1 MQRSGIRPMPTYN
14 PHMGGHMR
22 ITKKTKTIITFF
34 LLLLILLGSVQRN
47 TLSVQAEAAVP
58 EKKVIKV
65 AFPYIKGLSE
75 TDEKGNHQGLVVDYL
90 NEIAKYTNWE
100 YEYIT
105 GESEA
110 LITDFMNG
118 EYDLLGGTFYSPDL
132 ETYFSY
138 PDYTMGSNRAVLFC
152 RKDNLD
158 LRTYDLS
165 TLNGKTIGVYEK
177 ADEKIRR
184 LQEFLNFN
192 GLECQLK
199 YYKQKDM
206 MNDTLYHHLENG
218 EVDLLLGND
227 LEDIQNFRVIA
238 TFEAQPYY
246 ISVAHGEQ
254 EIMDE
259 LNMALRH
266 ILEGDPDF
274 AEKHYALH
282 FPEQRT
288 ADIQYDPEEVE
299 YIKNA
304 GKIRVAAVKD
314 WHPYFCIDG
323 DKQHHNGIIPDVL
336 DEISESSGLEF
347 TYCFADTYTDA
358 IQMVQEG
365 NADILGWFL
374 DAEDAAREQGLALT
388 KPFISM
394 NNMIVKNNSVSYP
407 SGNLTGA
414 VLEGRVLPDDVQAEN
429 MVYYATTEASVKAV
443 NQGEADFVYG
453 LATSLETELQKPSYR
468 NITPVTFYNTS
479 TPVSFAM
486 VRPVD
491 PELLSILNKGISDI
505 QEEEMDAIT
514 GRNFVSGSY
523 VPVTLKELIYENPM
537 AAVLIVAAF
546 LLLIL
551 LIVVLIARSRVKSTV
566 LQAELRRAEAESKA
580 KGDFLSRM
588 SHEIRTPMN
597 AIAGLVDLT
606 CMKEG
611 LSGEVKGNLEK
622 IRSSTKYLLALLND
636 ILDMSRLDGG
646 MLTIASEPFSLE
658 HLLSEA
664 EEMTRIQTQQK
675 NQEFIFQ
682 TDITHS
688 RVTGDPIRLRQ
699 VLTNLLSNAGKF
711 TPPRGS
717 ITLKVKEEAFENG
730 RAVYRF
736 SVTDTG
742 DGIAPE
748 FQKQIFG
755 VFEQLGTSSS
765 KSEGTGLGLPISQNI
780 VKLMGGELEVNST
793 PKKGTE
799 FFFTLSLPVEAPE
812 ETNNPQKEPVSQE
825 AFRGKRILL
834 AEDNDLNAEIAEE
847 LLKMKG
853 IRSERAC
860 DGQEAVFMFES
871 HSAGYYD
878 LILMDLQMPVKNGL
892 EAAREIRSSPLS
904 GGSTVPILAMTANTF
919 QEDMDAAAKAGMN
932 GFITKPVDSN
942 YMYEILSEY
951 L

>member
-1 MQRSGIRPMPTYN
+1 MKI
-14 PHMGGHMR
+14 
-22 ITKKTKTIITFF
+22 KKYTKTIFAFF
-34 LLLLILLGSVQRN
+34 LLLLLLLGSLQH
-47 TLSVQAEAAVP
+47 TAFLVQAESVMP
-58 EKKVIKV
+58 EKKVLKV
-65 AFPYIKGLSE
+65 AFPYIKGVSE
-75 TDEKGNHQGLVVDYL
+75 MDEKGNHKGLVVDYL
-90 NEIAKYTNWE
+90 NEIAKYTNWD

-105 GESEA
+105 GESEE
-110 LITDFMNG
+110 LIADFMDG
-118 EYDLLGGTFYSPDL
+118 KYDLLGGTYYSEDL
-132 ETYFSY
+132 EGYLSY
-138 PDYTMGSNRAVLFC
+138 PDYNMASNRAVLFC

-192 GLECQLK
+192 GVECKLK
-199 YYKQKDM
+199 YYAQEDM
-206 MNDTLYHHLENG
+206 VNATLYHHLENG

-227 LEDIQNFRVIA
+227 LEDIQDFRVIA
-238 TFEAQPYY
+238 SFEAQPYY
-246 ISVAHGEQ
+246 IAVAGGKQ
-254 EIMDE
+254 EILNE
-259 LNMALRH
+259 LNTALRY

-288 ADIQYDPEEVE
+288 ADIQYNPEELE

-304 GKIRVAAVKD
+304 GKIKVAAVKD
-314 WHPYFCIDG
+314 WHPYYCIDG
-323 DKQHHNGIIPDVL
+323 DKQHHNGIIPDIL
-336 DEISESSGLEF
+336 DEISDSSGLEF

-358 IQMVQEG
+358 IHMVQEG
-365 NADILGWFL
+365 KADILGWFL
-374 DAEDAAREQGLALT
+374 DTEDAAREQGLALT
-388 KPFISM
+388 KPFITM

-414 VLEGRVLPDDVQAEN
+414 VLEGRVLPEDVQAEQT
-429 MVYYATTEASVKAV
+429 VYYSTTGECVKAV

-453 LATSLETELQKPSYR
+453 LATTLETELQKPSYR

-479 TPVSFAM
+479 TSVSFAM

-505 QEEEMDAIT
+505 PEEKMDAVT

-551 LIVVLIARSRVKSTV
+551 LAVVLIARSRVRSTV

-580 KGDFLSRM
+580 KGEFLSRM

-646 MLTIASEPFSLE
+646 MLTIASEPFSLDK
-658 HLLSEA
+658 LLREV
-664 EEMTRIQTQQK
+664 EEMTRIQTLQK
-675 NQEFIFQ
+675 DQEFNFQ
-682 TDITHS
+682 TDIAHS
-688 RVTGDPIRLRQ
+688 GVTGDPIRLRQ

-711 TPPRGS
+711 TPPKGI
-717 ITLKVKEEAFENG
+717 ITLEVKEEAFEND

-780 VKLMGGELEVNST
+780 VKLMGGELMVNST
-793 PKKGTE
+793 PKEGAE
-799 FFFTLSLPVEAPE
+799 FFFTLSLPVVAPDETEAIK
-812 ETNNPQKEPVSQE
+812 KEPASE
-825 AFRGKRILL
+825 ESFRGKRILL

-853 IRSERAC
+853 ILTERAC
-860 DGQEAVFMFES
+860 NGQEAVFMFES
-871 HSAGYYD
+871 HKSGYYD

-892 EAAREIRSSPLS
+892 EAAREIRSSQLS

-919 QEDMDAAAKAGMN
+919 QEDINAAEKAGMN

-942 YMYEILSEY
+942 YMYQTIGEY